1 MAEPRIFSSTADPY
15 DLARFVRAQEPVY
28 DQAMSEI
35 RSGRKQSH
43 WMWFIFPQFNG
54 LGSSATSR
62 LYAITSV
69 AEAEAYLAHPVLGVR
84 LQESVQAVLGVDGR
98 SAHDVFGAPDDMKLQ
113 SCATLFAGVSPTG
126 SVFEQLLDRYFGG
139 ERDHKTVALMS
150 TRVGERT

>member
-1 MAEPRIFSSTADPY
+1 MAEQRIFSSTADPY

-84 LQESVQAVLGVDGR
+84 LQESVQAVLGV
-98 SAHDVFGAPDDMKLQ
+98 
-113 SCATLFAGVSPTG
+113 
-126 SVFEQLLDRYFGG
+126 E
-139 ERDHKTVALMS
+139 E
-150 TRVGERT
+150 